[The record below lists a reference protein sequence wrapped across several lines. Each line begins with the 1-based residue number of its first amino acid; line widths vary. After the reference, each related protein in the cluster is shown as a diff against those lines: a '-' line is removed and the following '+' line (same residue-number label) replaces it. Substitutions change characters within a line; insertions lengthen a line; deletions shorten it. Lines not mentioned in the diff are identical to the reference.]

1 MDMEER
7 TDYRKATP
15 DVLYQMRKTVIS
27 MNKRKKTVEEI
38 IEDTGFCER
47 TVRQIISNYKRGG
60 MAAMK
65 PKTRGRK
72 TGEKRTLKPR
82 RTPLSFVTATPRLS
96 EAVVS
101 PSIAMDL

>member
-1 MDMEER
+1 MDTEER

-47 TVRQIISNYKRGG
+47 TSGRSSATTNV
-60 MAAMK
+60 AAWL
-65 PKTRGRK
+65 R
-72 TGEKRTLKPR
+72 
-82 RTPLSFVTATPRLS
+82 
-96 EAVVS
+96 
-101 PSIAMDL
+101 